1 MEVKPLSDN
10 KFVDAF
16 ASSFIGGRAENQDSY
31 GATHISDGF
40 LLTVCDG
47 MGGGPGGKTAS
58 TIAVDTIIA
67 RMKDLDPENTIKNN
81 LIRAIRA
88 AHAAIIDK
96 GEENPEL
103 KGMGSTC
110 TVVVITHE
118 QAYVAHIGDSR
129 VYQLRGHKKIYRTD
143 DHSMVFELVKKKVLT
158 EEQAR
163 LSEQSNIIT
172 QALGITEDLEVE
184 VAEIPYKVGDRFMLC
199 SDGIHGTMPESDLLK
214 LISDKQKKL
223 GSTVSGLV
231 ERVNR
236 IGNDKGGHHDN
247 LTVIL
252 ADCKLSSSIQGPRSS
267 QSKGIG
273 IAFAV
278 FAILCLSFF
287 CIKKT
292 STPDS
297 IEAAIQLDSIENCLD
312 TLPCTNPIIQKDS
325 VNH

>member
-10 KFVDAF
+10 RFVDAF
-16 ASSFIGGRAENQDSY
+16 ASSFIGGRTENQDSF
-31 GATHISDGF
+31 GAAAITDGF

-58 TIAVDTIIA
+58 SIAVDTIVA
-67 RMKDLDPENTIKNN
+67 KMTDLDPENTIKNN

-88 AHAAIIDK
+88 AHAAIMAK
-96 GEENPEL
+96 GEEKPSL
-103 KGMGSTC
+103 RGMGSTC
-110 TVVVITHE
+110 TVVVITQE
-118 QAYVAHIGDSR
+118 QAYIAHIGDSR

-172 QALGITEDLEVE
+172 QALGVTEDLEVE
-184 VAEIPYKVGDRFMLC
+184 VVEAPYKAGDRFMLC
-199 SDGIHGTMPESDLLK
+199 SDGIHGTMPEPDLIN
-214 LISDKQKKL
+214 LITDKQKTL

-231 ERVNR
+231 ERVNK

-252 ADCKLSSSIQGPRSS
+252 ADCKLASSTQKPRSS
-267 QSKGIG
+267 QTRGIV

-278 FAILCLSFF
+278 FAILCLVLFG
-287 CIKKT
+287 IKNT
-292 STPDS
+292 TTPQLIDTELSSDS
-297 IEAAIQLDSIENCLD
+297 IVNRVDTIFSADDSTKKD
-312 TLPCTNPIIQKDS
+312 TN
-325 VNH
+325 